1 MNAGRVDKMR
11 CFQASLPAPSLPQFS
26 LSKQNKERRSGC
38 GQEACIQKRIGV
50 ISRCRC
56 TSPSSIAGGFGAIH
70 ISQGRVSG
78 RRIASRSIAFR
89 GSFDGGSRH
98 VRIGKGASVINRFFV
113 CGVPLDAVLFDGVNN
128 LRIRRCVLRKTC
140 IRYCVSSVC

>member
-26 LSKQNKERRSGC
+26 LSKQNKERRAGC

-70 ISQGRVSG
+70 ISQGRFSGRRIAG

-89 GSFDGGSRH
+89 GSFDGCSRH
-98 VRIGKGASVINRFFV
+98 VRIGKGASVINLLFV
-113 CGVPLDAVLFDGVNN
+113 CGVPSDAVLFDGVNY
-128 LRIRRCVLRKTC
+128 LRIRCCVLRK
-140 IRYCVSSVC
+140 I